1 MAAAPFE
8 SLDFVYTPSEDV
20 ARDVISFETMLGG
33 RVVFAI
39 EDGGTRVAAVELSN
53 EGPLVLLTD
62 HLSGERPIL
71 VYRVADLLG
80 TIAALEDHGW
90 ERGRS
95 LEIPQGPCMSF
106 SLQGGHRIALYQL
119 ARPDVAG
126 HFEGRRDF

>member
-8 SLDFVYTPSEDV
+8 SLDYVYTPSEDV
-20 ARDVISFETMLGG
+20 ARDLASFETVLGG

-39 EDGGTRVAAVELSN
+39 EDGGTRVAAVDLSN
-53 EGPLVLLTD
+53 DGPLVLLTD

-71 VYRVADLLG
+71 VYRVADLME

-95 LEIPQGPCMSF
+95 LEIPQGPCVSF
-106 SLQGGHRIALYQL
+106 SLPGGHRIALYQL
-119 ARPDVAG
+119 VRPEVGAQ
-126 HFEGRRDF
+126 FEGRRHF

>member
-20 ARDVISFETMLGG
+20 ARDLASFETVLGG
-33 RVVFAI
+33 RLVFAI

-53 EGPLVLLTD
+53 EGTLVLLTD

-71 VYRVADLLG
+71 VYRVADLLE
-80 TIAALEDHGW
+80 TIAALEDRGW

-106 SLQGGHRIALYQL
+106 SMPGGHRIALYQL
-119 ARPDVAG
+119 VRPQVGAQ
-126 HFEGRRDF
+126 FEGRRDF